1 MSSPSRQHELA
12 ARQQHGQVRCAIIT
26 VSDTRTD
33 TTDTSGQAIRELLG
47 KEHHVV
53 SYYDILKDEP
63 AQIVTAV
70 KELAPRPDVDAI
82 LLNGGTGIGKR
93 DSTVEAIGTLLDKT
107 LVGFGEL
114 FRMLSYQEIG
124 AAAMLSRAVGGVYHG
139 KLVFS
144 MPGSTHAVTL
154 AMEKL
159 ILPELAH
166 LVWELRK

>member
-1 MSSPSRQHELA
+1 MNNSEQHQEKA
-12 ARQQHGQVRCAIIT
+12 KKQYPRVHCAIIT
-26 VSDTRTD
+26 VSDTRTED
-33 TTDTSGQAIRELLG
+33 TDTSGITIRKLLMR
-47 KEHHVV
+47 ENQQVTH
-53 SYYDILKDEP
+53 YCILKDEP
-63 AQIVTAV
+63 AQIVARVRQLTT
-70 KELAPRPDVDAI
+70 RSDIDAI

-93 DSTVEAIGTLLDKT
+93 DSTVEAVGGLLDKT
-107 LVGFGEL
+107 LVGFGEI

-124 AAAMLSRAVGGVYHG
+124 AAAMLSRAVGGVFQG